1 MWQIRLFTDFTDFST
16 FWSNFRAF
24 CSPNQNILKS
34 VPKSPKFVQ
43 FVTNLT
49 NFVANLVT
57 LSHLGPIWPTLEP
70 NLPSL
75 TLSHIQT
82 CVLRHNQSCVL
93 RHTFLRVCYVTGVL
107 TSLRQLP
114 CSIVCMDCTLC
125 KMSTISHGYYKTF
138 PTMRRADY
146 ASCLTEYY
154 IVCRL
159 CDVPTMRCADYAR
172 HPSGRSCMSKAWGM
186 PAMYQSDDEFLVG
199 ISDAWSV

>member
-34 VPKSPKFVQ
+34 DLKIPKFVQ

-82 CVLRHNQSCVL
+82 CVL
-93 RHTFLRVCYVTGVL
+93 YVTTSRVYYVTHSYVCA
-107 TSLRQLP
+107 TSLECWRHSDNYPALSSAWTARYARCLLYHMVIIRRFP
-114 CSIVCMDCTLC
+114 LC
-125 KMSTISHGYYKTF
+125 G
-138 PTMRRADY
+138 
-146 ASCLTEYY
+146 
-154 IVCRL
+154 
-159 CDVPTMRCADYAR
+159 VPTMQAV
-172 HPSGRSCMSKAWGM
+172 S
-186 PAMYQSDDEFLVG
+186 LNT
-199 ISDAWSV
+199 I